1 MNNTITIGDF
11 VNGKCK
17 AAKETKQFVNDWLKT
32 TKNPCSIR
40 VRDKSKCCFFNKLVK
55 TGIISK

>member
-1 MNNTITIGDF
+1 MNNTIAISDF

-32 TKNPCSIR
+32 TKNPCSICAWY
-40 VRDKSKCCFFNKLVK
+40 KGKCSFYKKLIK
-55 TGIISK
+55 IGILGE